1 MKEKTDACCFSL
13 SLLSLNL
20 ARLLPPPRP
29 PRNPS
34 PSLHPSPLQVPSTP
48 LKVTLTNGNVVITPP
63 VKNFTAIDPTTNATA
78 YPVPTWAR
86 LTAKEKTASTQGQAL
101 LNATGYPFVYGYV
114 PTSGL
119 KNTTNYTLA
128 AVSAVGTAVNATATA
143 LNFTSP
149 VAGLGSDLAQ
159 AINNAIKVCLGFV
172 FFGLVSAVVF
182 RQVGEKEREGRRK
195 RKRKRRNH
203 SPLSTSPT
211 NIKMQRKQTTNAAYN
226 LTVGKA
232 INATVYKVQK
242 KRETE
247 KKGRRRERGVLL
259 FLSKKTH
266 LFLLPFKNNFNLK
279 ILL

>member
-1 MKEKTDACCFSL
+1 MLSQVSAEVRKKNTSRRKRARKAVSESSSKRPKSRQFVENDEGKNRRLLLLSL

-20 ARLLPPPRP
+20 ARLLPPPPP

-101 LNATGYPFVYGYV
+101 LNATAYPFVYGYV

-128 AVSAVGTAVNATATA
+128 AVGAVGTAVNATATA

-159 AINNAIKVCLGFV
+159 AINNAIKVRLGFRL
-172 FFGLVSAVVF
+172 FCLVSFLLLHFVKL
-182 RQVGEKEREGRRK
+182 ERK
-195 RKRKRRNH
+195 R
-203 SPLSTSPT
+203 
-211 NIKMQRKQTTNAAYN
+211 
-226 LTVGKA
+226 
-232 INATVYKVQK
+232 
-242 KRETE
+242 E
-247 KKGRRRERGVLL
+247 RERGRE
-259 FLSKKTH
+259 KGNDGTTH
-266 LFLLPFKNNFNLK
+266 LSRPLRQIKKCNENRRPTPPTT
-279 ILL
+279 

>member
-1 MKEKTDACCFSL
+1 MLSQVSAEVRKKNTSRRKRARKAVSESSSKRPKSRQFVENDEGKNRRLLLLSL
-13 SLLSLNL
+13 SLLLSLNL
-20 ARLLPPPRP
+20 ARLLPPPPP

-128 AVSAVGTAVNATATA
+128 AVGAVGTAVNATATA

-149 VAGLGSDLAQ
+149 VAGLGTTSPRRSTTRSRC
-159 AINNAIKVCLGFV
+159 VWGFV
-172 FFGLVSAVVF
+172 CFVWSRFC
-182 RQVGEKEREGRRK
+182 
-195 RKRKRRNH
+195 
-203 SPLSTSPT
+203 
-211 NIKMQRKQTTNAAYN
+211 
-226 LTVGKA
+226 
-232 INATVYKVQK
+232 
-242 KRETE
+242 
-247 KKGRRRERGVLL
+247 
-259 FLSKKTH
+259 
-266 LFLLPFKNNFNLK
+266 
-279 ILL
+279 